1 MGWFSM
7 GALLHMVLDTFLG
20 KINWAWP
27 WGEFGGPLTV
37 VPASQSHWIL
47 SFLLHWTFLT
57 EVVICAAA
65 LWLYLRRRRHP

>member
-1 MGWFSM
+1 M

-20 KINWAWP
+20 KINWTWP

-57 EVVICAAA
+57 EIVICAAA